1 MKKTTTNAETLIY
14 FASIKGKRIFKPIM
28 RACDCLSDAYNGK
41 KAIIS
46 ISKKMSIELTKM
58 DNHIDG
64 RLMNEKQVISSYQ
77 TWPELVA
84 TNIENDI
91 MKIGGISC

>member
-1 MKKTTTNAETLIY
+1 MKKTTNVETLTY
-14 FASIKGKRIFKPIM
+14 FASIRSKSVFKPIM

-41 KAIIS
+41 RAIVS
-46 ISKKMSIELTKM
+46 INKKVSVELTKM
-58 DNHIDG
+58 GEFVNG
-64 RLMNEKQVISSYQ
+64 RLINEKQVISSYQ

-84 TNIENDI
+84 TNIDNDI